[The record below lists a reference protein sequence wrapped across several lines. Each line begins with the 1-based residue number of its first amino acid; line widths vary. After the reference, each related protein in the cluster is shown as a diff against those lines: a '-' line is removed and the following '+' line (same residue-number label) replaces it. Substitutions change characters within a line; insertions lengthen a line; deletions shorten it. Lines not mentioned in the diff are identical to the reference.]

1 MAAEAHSLAGDQ
13 QVVWHGER
21 QEDRGL
27 GFAFKADTNDTR
39 ESPAIRICK
48 GLLEE
53 GAVLQIV
60 DPKVSKSQIAMDLGQ
75 PAGAGEGSWQQ
86 VPDVLQVWSV
96 GEE

>member
-1 MAAEAHSLAGDQ
+1 
-13 QVVWHGER
+13 
-21 QEDRGL
+21 
-27 GFAFKADTNDTR
+27 
-39 ESPAIRICK
+39 
-48 GLLEE
+48 
-53 GAVLQIV
+53 VLQIV